1 MPDEDRTDGPT
12 NDAASGPTADPDHLD
27 RRERSKDPHGVTT
40 GSPDYVDL
48 VEGVKDTLRAD
59 ARNRLGFATGGDTRP
74 LRDTIRESGA
84 GWYPLLALGL
94 LVIVDEF
101 QGYGFLV
108 LGPEISRSLG
118 VSPAGLG
125 AMLALKTLVIMLA
138 TLPMAAF
145 VQRVPRRA
153 LASVVTAFLW
163 SLFIMGT
170 AFVANVWGLMAV
182 MLADGASTGSVRS
195 LHQPLLMDSYPPSAR
210 VRVFSAYRTADMI
223 GNILAPALV
232 GGLTAILGFNWRG
245 VFLVMGLASLV
256 AVLTTIRLRDPG
268 FGHWDEERVR
278 LLVDETMGGSGPDQD
293 DVALGFFE
301 ITRRLFLIPTIRRVL
316 AGWAVLGMLLVP
328 LYTYLFFF
336 LEDRWDMGPGARGLF
351 FAVMPV
357 FSIAALYFFGP
368 WGERMYRER
377 PERLQQAGGV
387 FLGTGV
393 VALAAAIFTPVFG
406 VMVALFGIGFS
417 LLALMQP
424 MLYVTML
431 SLVPPVMR
439 AHAAALA
446 GIFLAGVGGF
456 GGLLLLGGLDRRF
469 GTGGAIASLALP
481 GIGAA
486 FVLWSASRTVV
497 EDLDR
502 NIDEI
507 IEDQEIKDLVRRGVK
522 LPMLACRRVEFAYG
536 QVQVLFGVDFTV
548 DDGEMVAL
556 LGTNGAG
563 KSTLLRVISGLG
575 LPARGTVRY
584 RGADITYLDAERRL
598 ALGIAHVPGGRSV
611 FGRLSV
617 AENLRLY
624 GYSVKRDRRAVDA
637 GIDAA
642 FEAFPRLAERRNK
655 PAGSL
660 SGGEQ
665 QMLALSKAL
674 MLEPRLLL
682 IDELSLGL
690 APRVVGELL
699 DMVTLINEGGTAV
712 VLVEQSVN
720 VALSV
725 VDHAYFMEKGT
736 IRFDGSSSDLIGRR
750 DLLRSVFLEGAGG
763 ALGVWSKTPSRP
775 VGL

>member
-1 MPDEDRTDGPT
+1 MTPDESNTPVNEDRIESQADEPDASSTAVPHSPEDSGDRPTTDGVGT
-12 NDAASGPTADPDHLD
+12 ES
-27 RRERSKDPHGVTT
+27 S
-40 GSPDYVDL
+40 DYVDL
-48 VEGVKDTLRAD
+48 VEGVKDSLRAD
-59 ARNRLGFATGGDTRP
+59 ARARLGFGSDGDTRP

-108 LGPEISRSLG
+108 LGPEVSRSLG
-118 VSPAGLG
+118 ISPAGLG

-138 TLPMAAF
+138 TLPMAAY
-145 VQRVPRRA
+145 VQKVPRRA
-153 LASVVTAFLW
+153 LASVVTGFLW

-170 AFVANVWGLMAV
+170 AFVTNVWGLMVV

-195 LHQPLLMDSYPPSAR
+195 LHQPLLMDSYPPNAR
-210 VRVFSAYRTADMI
+210 VRVFSGYRTADMV

-245 VFLVMGLASLV
+245 VFLVMGIASLV
-256 AVLTTIRLRDPG
+256 AALTTIRLRDPG
-268 FGHWDEERVR
+268 FGHWDEEKVR
-278 LLVDETMGGSGPDQD
+278 HLVDETMGESGPSQD

-301 ITRRLFLIPTIRRVL
+301 IARRLFLIPTIRRVL
-316 AGWAVLGMLLVP
+316 AGWAVLGMLLIP

-336 LEDRWDMGPGARGLF
+336 LEDRWGMGPGARGLF
-351 FAVMPV
+351 FAVMPL
-357 FSIAALYFFGP
+357 FSIAALAYFGP
-368 WGERMYRER
+368 WGEKTFRER
-377 PERLQQAGGV
+377 PARLQQAGSI
-387 FLGTGV
+387 FLGVGV

-406 VMVALFGIGFS
+406 VMVVLFGIGFS

-456 GGLLLLGGLDRRF
+456 GGLLLLGGLERRF

-486 FVLWSASRTVV
+486 IVLWSASKTV
-497 EDLDR
+497 ENDLDR
-502 NIDEI
+502 TIDDI
-507 IEDQEIKDLVRRGVK
+507 VEDQEIKDLARRGVTP
-522 LPMLACRRVEFAYG
+522 PMLACRRVDFAYG

-548 DDGEMVAL
+548 DDAEMVAL

-575 LPARGTVRY
+575 LPTKGTVRY
-584 RGADITYLDAERRL
+584 RGADITYLNAERRL
-598 ALGIAHVPGGRSV
+598 GLGITQVSGGRSV

-624 GYSVKRDRRAVDA
+624 GYSLKGDREAVHS
-637 GIDAA
+637 GIDSA
-642 FEAFPRLAERRNK
+642 FAAFPRLAERRNQ
-655 PAGSL
+655 PASAL

-665 QMLALSKAL
+665 QMLALSRAL
-674 MLEPRLLL
+674 ILKPRLLL

-690 APRVVGELL
+690 APRIVAELL
-699 DMVTLINEGGTAV
+699 DMVRLINETGTAV

-736 IRFDGSSSDLIGRR
+736 IRFDGSSGDLIGRR
-750 DLLRSVFLEGAGG
+750 DLLRSVFLEGTKGDTEA
-763 ALGVWSKTPSRP
+763 
-775 VGL
+775 

>member
-1 MPDEDRTDGPT
+1 MTPDERYIAVQDENLTGGSASETRSI
-12 NDAASGPTADPDHLD
+12 AAPSSEYTD
-27 RRERSKDPHGVTT
+27 RRGGTEDTDRVSA
-40 GSPDYVDL
+40 GSPDYVNL
-48 VEGVKDTLRAD
+48 VEDVKDTLRTE

-84 GWYPLLALGL
+84 GWYPLLALSL

-108 LGPEISRSLG
+108 LGPEVSRSLG

-125 AMLALKTLVIMLA
+125 AILALKTLVIMLA

-145 VQRVPRRA
+145 VQRTPRRA

-195 LHQPLLMDSYPPSAR
+195 LHQPLLMDSYPPEAR
-210 VRVFSAYRTADMI
+210 VRVFSTYRAADMI

-232 GGLTAILGFNWRG
+232 GGLTALLGFNWRG

-268 FGHWDEERVR
+268 FGRWDEQRVR
-278 LLVDETMGGSGPDQD
+278 RLVDDTTGEPGAGDA
-293 DVALGFFE
+293 DVSLGFFE
-301 ITRRLFLIPTIRRVL
+301 IARRLLLIPTIRRVL

-336 LEDRWDMGPGARGLF
+336 LEDRWGMGPGARGFF
-351 FAVMPV
+351 FAVIPI
-357 FSIAALYFFGP
+357 FSIAALYLFGP
-368 WGERMYRER
+368 WGERTYRER
-377 PERLQQAGGV
+377 PDRLQQAGGI
-387 FLGTGV
+387 FLGVGV
-393 VALAAAIFTPVFG
+393 VTLAAAIFTPVFG
-406 VMVALFGIGFS
+406 VMVVLFGIGFS

-431 SLVPPVMR
+431 SLVPPAMR
-439 AHAAALA
+439 AHTAALA

-502 NIDEI
+502 NVDRIV
-507 IEDQEIKDLVRRGVK
+507 EDQEIKDLVRRGVRI
-522 LPMLACRRVEFAYG
+522 PMLACRKVEFAYG

-575 LPARGTVRY
+575 LPVRGTIRY
-584 RGADITYLDAERRL
+584 GGADITYMDAERRL
-598 ALGIAHVPGGRSV
+598 ALGIANVPGGRSV

-617 AENLRLY
+617 VENLRLY
-624 GYSVKRDRRAVDA
+624 GYSLRRDRKAMHS
-637 GIDAA
+637 GIETA
-642 FEAFPRLAERRNK
+642 FDRFPRLGERRNQ
-655 PAGSL
+655 PAGLL

-674 MLEPRLLL
+674 ILKPRLLL

-699 DMVTLINEGGTAV
+699 DMVTLINQTGTAV

-720 VALSV
+720 VALSA

-736 IRFDGSSSDLIGRR
+736 IRFDGRSSELLGRR
-750 DLLRSVFLEGAGG
+750 DLLRSVFLKGADS
-763 ALGVWSKTPSRP
+763 ALDV
-775 VGL
+775 

>member
-1 MPDEDRTDGPT
+1 MQDEDRAGGPAGITPANSDCPVDESGSRDTGGAT
-12 NDAASGPTADPDHLD
+12 NDP
-27 RRERSKDPHGVTT
+27 
-40 GSPDYVDL
+40 PDYVDL
-48 VEGVKDTLRAD
+48 VEGVKDSLRSD
-59 ARNRLGFATGGDTRP
+59 ARNRLGFGTGGDNRP

-84 GWYPLLALGL
+84 GWYPLLALSL

-108 LGPEISRSLG
+108 LGPEVSRALG

-125 AMLALKTLVIMLA
+125 AILALKTLLIMLA
-138 TLPMAAF
+138 TLPMAAY

-195 LHQPLLMDSYPPSAR
+195 LHQPLLMDSYPPDAR
-210 VRVFSAYRTADMI
+210 VRVFSTYRAADMI

-245 VFLVMGLASLV
+245 VFLIMGLASLV
-256 AVLTTIRLRDPG
+256 AVLTTIKLRDPG
-268 FGHWDEERVR
+268 FGRWDEQKVR
-278 LLVDETMGGSGPDQD
+278 SLVGESGPEEDG
-293 DVALGFFE
+293 VSLRFFE
-301 ITRRLFLIPTIRRVL
+301 IARRLFLIPTMRRVL
-316 AGWAVLGMLLVP
+316 AGWAILGMLLIP

-357 FSIAALYFFGP
+357 FSITALYMFGP
-368 WGERMYRER
+368 RGERTFRER
-377 PERLQQAGGV
+377 PERLQKAGAL
-387 FLGTGV
+387 FLGVGV
-393 VALAAAIFTPVFG
+393 VALAAAMFTPVFG
-406 VMVALFGIGFS
+406 AMVVLFGIGFS

-424 MLYVTML
+424 TLYVTML
-431 SLVPPVMR
+431 SLVPPAMR

-469 GTGGAIASLALP
+469 GTAGAIASLALP
-481 GIGAA
+481 GVGAA

-502 NIDEI
+502 NIDAI
-507 IEDQEIKDLVRRGVK
+507 VEDQEIKGLVRRGTRI
-522 LPMLACRRVEFAYG
+522 PMLACRGVEFSYG

-548 DDGEMVAL
+548 DEGEMVAL

-575 LPARGTVRY
+575 IPARGTVRY
-584 RGADITYLDAERRL
+584 GGSDITYLDAERRL

-611 FGRLSV
+611 FGGLSV

-624 GYSVKRDRRAVDA
+624 GYSVKRDRRTVDS
-637 GIDAA
+637 GIDAS
-642 FEAFPRLAERRNK
+642 FQAFPRLGERRNL

-674 MLEPRLLL
+674 ILQPRLLL

-690 APRVVGELL
+690 APRVVGELM
-699 DMVTLINEGGTAV
+699 DMVKMINEAGTAV

-720 VALSV
+720 VALSI

-736 IRFDGSSSDLIGRR
+736 IRFDGRSNDLIGRR
-750 DLLRSVFLEGAGG
+750 DLLRSVFLEGADG
-763 ALGVWSKTPSRP
+763 ALGGP
-775 VGL
+775 